1 MPGSCFWQRHAQS
14 DTAPMCISDR
24 TTLATDSRE
33 SSWELIALR
42 ERGVPGNHQK
52 HLFGA
57 GPREKTS
64 LKLGRKKKSQTENC
78 IKKKEF
84 FPPWAWR
91 FIKRA
96 RGVYPGASQKA
107 EKSQPSY
114 PLFWTRHLTGSEPA
128 LPSHL
133 LLEYSATSCLL
144 LSQWISAAQQTQAL
158 PRRMAMHDLP
168 IYVA

>member
-1 MPGSCFWQRHAQS
+1 MCPGAVSGS
-14 DTAPMCISDR
+14 DTPRVTQLRTMCISDR

-64 LKLGRKKKSQTENC
+64 LKLGRKKRVRQKTVSRKRN
-78 IKKKEF
+78 F
-84 FPPWAWR
+84 FPPWAWC

-96 RGVYPGASQKA
+96 RGVYTGASRKA

-128 LPSHL
+128 LPTHL
-133 LLEYSATSCLL
+133 LLEYSATS
-144 LSQWISAAQQTQAL
+144 
-158 PRRMAMHDLP
+158 
-168 IYVA
+168 